1 MRTSLP
7 LFLLSAGSLLILC
20 GCGASSAGNPP
31 PIVVEPVPAFLPP
44 VHTQV
49 LPGDTIETVCRRLA
63 GNDWVQWRDT
73 LTIELDPRRLQPGTA
88 FDGICSRA
96 GKLLGLRVTL
106 DIRSELLLEKVDGD
120 IYIEK
125 IQRPIETATVRY
137 TGTVSS
143 SLFAAIAE
151 AGGEPE
157 LAVRVAEV
165 FQWDIDFLRDLRQG
179 DAFAVVADRLT
190 VDGSYYGYGTIYV
203 ARFINRG
210 RVLNAVAYVDG
221 DGRLGYYDEQGRP
234 LRKQFLRAPLKLSR
248 ITSRFSMRRV
258 HPIHKRTMPH
268 YGVDYA
274 APTGTPVLATADGT
288 VSSAGRSSGAGK
300 IVRIRHANGFE
311 TSYLHLSRY
320 GRGVRKGARVRQGQ
334 VIGYVGSTGW
344 STGPHLDYR
353 VKQNGRWI
361 NPLAL
366 SSPPVKP
373 LDESRLAAYNTH
385 AEEALALLD
394 GDQAPSGQILRAR
407 LDQLTQPAS
416 SAGAG

>member
-1 MRTSLP
+1 MSSL
-7 LFLLSAGSLLILC
+7 LCLLLAGSLLTLC
-20 GCGASSAGNPP
+20 GCGGTSSAGNPA
-31 PIVVEPVPAFLPP
+31 PIVVEPLPAFLPP

-63 GNDWVQWRDT
+63 GSDWIQWRDA
-73 LTIELDPRRLQPGTA
+73 LTTELDPRRLQPGTA
-88 FDGICSRA
+88 FNGICSRT
-96 GKLLGLRVTL
+96 GKLLGLKVTL
-106 DIRSELLLEKVDGD
+106 DIRSELLLEQVDGN

-125 IQRPIETATVRY
+125 SQRPIKTRTVKH

-157 LAVRVAEV
+157 LAVRVAEI

-179 DAFAVVADRLT
+179 DSFAVVADRLT
-190 VDGSYYGYGTIYV
+190 VDEQFYGYGTIFV
-203 ARFINRG
+203 ARFVNRG
-210 RVLNAVAYVDG
+210 RVLDAVAYVDG
-221 DGRLGYYDEQGRP
+221 DGRLGYYDEEGRP

-258 HPIHKRTMPH
+258 HPVHKRPMPH

-274 APTGTPVLATADGT
+274 APTGTPVLATSDGT
-288 VSSAGRSSGAGK
+288 VRSAGRNGGAGK
-300 IVRIRHANGFE
+300 MVRIRHANGFE

-320 GRGVRKGARVRQGQ
+320 GRGIRSGARVRQGQ
-334 VIGYVGSTGW
+334 VIGYVGATGW
-344 STGPHLDYR
+344 ATGPHLDYR

-373 LDESRLAAYNTH
+373 LEEARLAEFKSH
-385 AEEALALLD
+385 AEEALTLLA
-394 GDQAPSGQILRAR
+394 GEQLPSGQVLRAR
-407 LDQLTQPAS
+407 LEQLIKRESNAE
-416 SAGAG
+416 AG

>member
-1 MRTSLP
+1 MMSSLP
-7 LFLLSAGSLLILC
+7 CFLAAAGLLTS
-20 GCGASSAGNPP
+20 GCGGTSSAGNPG
-31 PIVVEPVPAFLPP
+31 PIVVEPLPAFLPP
-44 VHTQV
+44 VHTKV

-63 GNDWVQWRDT
+63 GTDWLRWRDA
-73 LTIELDPRRLQPGTA
+73 LTSELDPRRLQPGTT

-96 GKLLGLRVTL
+96 GQLLGLKVTL
-106 DIRSELLLEKVDGD
+106 DIRSELLLEQVDGD

-125 IQRPIETATVRY
+125 SQRPITTRTVKH

-157 LAVRVAEV
+157 LAVRVAEI

-179 DAFAVVADRLT
+179 DSFAVVADRLT
-190 VDGSYYGYGTIYV
+190 VDEQFYGYGTIFV
-203 ARFINRG
+203 ARFVNRG
-210 RVLNAVAYVDG
+210 RALNAVAYVDG
-221 DGRLGYYDEQGRP
+221 DGRLGYYDEEGRP

-258 HPIHKRTMPH
+258 HPVHKRAMPH

-288 VSSAGRSSGAGK
+288 VRSAGRNGGAGK
-300 IVRIRHANGFE
+300 MVRIRHANGFE

-320 GRGVRKGARVRQGQ
+320 GRGIRSGARVRQGQ
-334 VIGYVGSTGW
+334 VIGYVGATGW
-344 STGPHLDYR
+344 ATGPHLDYR

-373 LDESRLAAYNTH
+373 LVKARLADYRTH
-385 AEEALALLD
+385 AEEALALLN
-394 GDQAPSGQILRAR
+394 GGQEPPGQVLRAR
-407 LDQLTQPAS
+407 LEKLVKRESDAQ
-416 SAGAG
+416 AG